1 MTFGKEK
8 KARAASDN
16 ALQQNQNFGMD
27 RLNQSMAISQPKGF
41 NIGGLGGAYAGID
54 AQGTPQVTGRMPFGD
69 ENLTL
74 ANRNIQQLLQG
85 FGSDLS
91 QNNAI
96 TDSLNKLMGR
106 EQDSQLKKMFDNLN
120 AKGQLGGSLQNKAM
134 KDLSEVFADQ
144 QLKTGLAGF
153 DATLQALQAL
163 RNESGANLAQ
173 QLQPIQLAMQG
184 MQANNALNLQRAG
197 LPMQLA
203 QLMSPAFQQAGQ
215 TNAQIEM
222 QRKSDFETAWDF
234 YQKQQQQ
241 FAKMAGTAVGA
252 AMGNPMAGAGGVQ
265 TAGVSAAGFG
275 G

>member
-16 ALQQNQNFGMD
+16 ALQQNKDFGMD

-54 AQGTPQVTGRMPFGD
+54 ASGTPQVQGRMPFGD

-96 TDSLNKLMGR
+96 TDSLSKLMGR
-106 EQDSQLKKMFDNLN
+106 EQDNQLKKMFDNLN
-120 AKGQLGGSLQNKAM
+120 AKGQLGGSVQNKAM
-134 KDLSEVFADQ
+134 KDLSSVFADQ

-163 RNESGANLAQ
+163 RNESGANLSQ

-184 MQANNALNLQRAG
+184 MQGNNAFNLQRAG

-203 QLMSPAFQQAGQ
+203 QLMSPAFQQTGVTNADIEMKRKSGLEQYLDQ
-215 TNAQIEM
+215 TN
-222 QRKSDFETAWDF
+222 
-234 YQKQQQQ
+234 
-241 FAKMAGTAVGA
+241 KMASSIAGVAGA
-252 AMGNPMAGAGGVQ
+252 AAGRP
-265 TAGVSAAGFG
+265 
-275 G
+275 

>member
-1 MTFGKEK
+1 MTFGKAK
-8 KARAASDN
+8 KARAASN
-16 ALQQNQNFGMD
+16 AALQQNQNFGMD
-27 RLNQSMAISQPKGF
+27 RLNQALAISQPKGF

-96 TDSLNKLMGR
+96 TDSLNKLMQR
-106 EQDSQLKKMFDNLN
+106 EKDSQLKKMFDNLN
-120 AKGQLGGSLQNKAM
+120 AKGQLGGSLQAKAM

-144 QLKTGLAGF
+144 QLKSGLAGF

-184 MQANNALNLQRAG
+184 MSQNNQNNLARAG

-203 QLMSPAFQQAGQ
+203 QLMSPAFQQTGLN
-215 TNAQIEM
+215 NANIEM
-222 QRKSDFETAWDF
+222 QRKSGLETIWDI
-234 YQKQQQQ
+234 YNQQQQQ
-241 FAKMAGTAVGA
+241 FAQAAGKAVGA
-252 AMGNPMAGAGGVQ
+252 AMGNP
-265 TAGVSAAGFG
+265 AAMVP
-275 G
+275 

>member
-8 KARAASDN
+8 KARAASNN
-16 ALQQNQNFGMD
+16 ALQQNQNFGLD
-27 RLNQSMAISQPKGF
+27 RLNQSLAISQPKGF
-41 NIGGLGGAYAGID
+41 NIGGRGGAYASID
-54 AQGTPQVTGRMPFGD
+54 ESGTPQVNGRLPQGD
-69 ENLTL
+69 ENLEL
-74 ANRNIQQLLQG
+74 ANQRIRRLLEG
-85 FGSDLS
+85 FGTDLS
-91 QNNAI
+91 QNNVI
-96 TDSLNKLMGR
+96 TDSLSKLMQR

-184 MQANNALNLQRAG
+184 MFSNNQNNLARAG

-203 QLMSPAFQQAGQ
+203 QLIAPAFQQTGNA
-215 TNAQIEM
+215 NAQIEM
-222 QRKSDFETAWDF
+222 QRKSFLEQAFD
-234 YQKQQQQ
+234 Q
-241 FAKMAGTAVGA
+241 
-252 AMGNPMAGAGGVQ
+252 GNAI
-265 TAGVSAAGFG
+265 TNSAANMVRAVRG
-275 G
+275 GP

>member
-1 MTFGKEK
+1 
-8 KARAASDN
+8 
-16 ALQQNQNFGMD
+16 
-27 RLNQSMAISQPKGF
+27 
-41 NIGGLGGAYAGID
+41 
-54 AQGTPQVTGRMPFGD
+54 
-69 ENLTL
+69 
-74 ANRNIQQLLQG
+74 LLQG